1 MNDRMYGFRTWSE
14 GQTTYYGTDN
24 VYDFVSRVLLR
35 GSYNGKEKTTEELE
49 HQMGLDIDRT
59 GGVPI
64 QINGLT
70 PAPTIESFVHT
81 LQTILGDGWERWKAV
96 LYRPFLVIMSQTIA
110 APGTVHFQQALLLES
125 FALSGSESG
134 HKIEVRL
141 DPATGKLEY
150 RWIMNPR
157 IYPHDDP
164 EDINKQI
171 NTNIFVIL
179 IELSPTPDGRYVGSL
194 RYAMDQSAL
203 FNTMVERCDLICMEA
218 ARRVQKPAYSML
230 FKPVSVETPGR
241 EMKEYFWGIADRML
255 SALQM
260 RERFPSPP
268 DDALVDT
275 LRETLT
281 PYFVETDKRIY
292 NTSPRIDDM
301 YVTFFLLMKSAISYL
316 NSPKPDFI
324 RFAKLAQ
331 NKKSGSDGMYG
342 IQRLLKE
349 LNVYMLVRVGLVP
362 DIRVRAS
369 PYVFMS
375 SANERYRLE
384 RNALRS
390 GLPAP
395 QPLAM
400 SVEKTGESL
409 PQPLATFASH
419 TGLLGGR
426 RSIVQKR
433 SQGKKR
439 TIKARKN
446 QTRRS

>member
-1 MNDRMYGFRTWSE
+1 
-14 GQTTYYGTDN
+14 
-24 VYDFVSRVLLR
+24 
-35 GSYNGKEKTTEELE
+35 
-49 HQMGLDIDRT
+49 
-59 GGVPI
+59 
-64 QINGLT
+64 
-70 PAPTIESFVHT
+70 
-81 LQTILGDGWERWKAV
+81 
-96 LYRPFLVIMSQTIA
+96 
-110 APGTVHFQQALLLES
+110 
-125 FALSGSESG
+125 
-134 HKIEVRL
+134 
-141 DPATGKLEY
+141 
-150 RWIMNPR
+150 
-157 IYPHDDP
+157 
-164 EDINKQI
+164 
-171 NTNIFVIL
+171 
-179 IELSPTPDGRYVGSL
+179 
-194 RYAMDQSAL
+194 
-203 FNTMVERCDLICMEA
+203 
-218 ARRVQKPAYSML
+218 
-230 FKPVSVETPGR
+230 
-241 EMKEYFWGIADRML
+241 
-255 SALQM
+255 M

-268 DDALVDT
+268 EATLVDT